1 MKNNIHE
8 IDKKQLEQ
16 VTGGAGALKRPM
28 RPIKPGRNQNPIE
41 ETNRRMRREYLEQLQ
56 EQNMQQ
62 ESVAEAE
69 AQ

>member
-1 MKNNIHE
+1 MKNTIAYE

-16 VTGGAGALKRPM
+16 VTGGAGAHKRYMTPA
-28 RPIKPGRNQNPIE
+28 RIE
-41 ETNRRMRREYLEQLQ
+41 HAIAETNRRMRREYIERLQ

-62 ESVAEAE
+62 ESVAEVQ